1 VKLRLHTR
9 LTLAFGV
16 LLAVLAIALAI
27 WIADI
32 AERYRAEVS
41 QRLNAGIAMYVTGE
55 LALLDE
61 SGINRA
67 AVDELARR
75 VMTVNPSADV
85 YLLAPDGRVIASLKP
100 EERITQP
107 VVDLGPVRRFLDDE
121 NNRPLFGDDPTDTG
135 RQEVF
140 SVAPVLRDGRVLGY
154 LYVVLGSERFESV
167 VAAVRGSYSLKL
179 GLLAGGAV
187 LIATF
192 LTGGVLFAVLTLPLR
207 RLARRMLDWT
217 SRTLDTPGR
226 AGAQA
231 ATDEIAALET
241 QFETMAKR
249 IESQIG
255 ELKAADTL
263 RRELVANVSHDL
275 RTPLASLRGYLET
288 VLLTDGALQAG
299 TRREYL
305 EIARRHAQHLE
316 RLIAA
321 LFELSKLESGAIVP
335 VLEPFSMA
343 ELLHDIA
350 LRFRLRAEQLGVE
363 LITDIEA
370 NASLALGDLALV
382 ERVLENLLD
391 NALRH
396 TSQGGRVS
404 LELRGARD
412 HLRVAVVDT
421 GSGVAPQDLPH
432 LFDRHYRGGERRE
445 SGRGGLGLAI
455 VRRIVELHGESVTL
469 RSTPGI
475 GTSVEFGIP
484 VADADRLVGEDT
496 GYGASTVSG
505 HG

>member
-1 VKLRLHTR
+1 VRLRLHTR
-9 LTLAFGV
+9 LTLAFGG
-16 LLAVLAIALAI
+16 LLAVLALALAI

-41 QRLNAGIAMYVTGE
+41 QRLNSGIAMYVTGE

-100 EERITQP
+100 EERIARP
-107 VVDLGPVRRFLDDE
+107 VVDLGPIRRFLDDE
-121 NNRPLFGDDPTDTG
+121 NNRPLFGDDPTDAD
-135 RQEVF
+135 RREVF
-140 SVAPVLRDGRVLGY
+140 SVAPVLRDGQVLGY

-167 VAAVRGSYSLKL
+167 VAAVRGTYSLKL

-192 LTGGVLFAVLTLPLR
+192 LTGGVLFGVLTLPLR
-207 RLARRMLDWT
+207 RLARRMVDWT
-217 SRTLDTPGR
+217 SRTLGTSTSAGGLATP
-226 AGAQA
+226 
-231 ATDEIAALET
+231 DEIGALEG
-241 QFETMAKR
+241 QFETMANR

-255 ELKAADTL
+255 ELKAADAL

-288 VLLTDGALQAG
+288 VLLKDGALTAG

-335 VLEPFSMA
+335 ELEPFSMG
-343 ELLHDIA
+343 ELLHDIV

-363 LITDIEA
+363 LVTNIEP
-370 NASLALGDLALV
+370 NAPLALGDVALV

-404 LELRGARD
+404 LELRGAGD
-412 HLRVAVVDT
+412 HLRIGVVDT
-421 GSGVAPQDLPH
+421 GSGVAPQHLPY
-432 LFDRHYRGGERRE
+432 LFDRHYRAGERRDN
-445 SGRGGLGLAI
+445 GPGGLGLAI

-469 RSTPGI
+469 SSTPGI

-484 VADADRLVGEDT
+484 VANVDRAT
-496 GYGASTVSG
+496 GGDVDEGTSIVSARG
-505 HG
+505 